1 VTSQLSRAQ
10 TTTGRPVTAGD
21 LAVKDV
27 PIAATSTRA
36 GELWEALRRTEFA
49 VTDPVVVCREGA
61 VLGTVSLA
69 EVVRAPAD
77 TPVASLM
84 QRVPALL
91 SATLG
96 EEQAALAAVQAGADV
111 LVVVGEDKH
120 LVGLLPAARLLPI
133 LLREHEEDL
142 ARLSGFMH
150 GAAVARASG
159 EEPVS
164 RRVIHR
170 LPWLIVGLVGAFIS
184 ADLIGLYEEDLERQ
198 VILAFFLPG
207 VVYLADAVGTQT
219 ETIVVRSMAVGVPLA
234 GVLRRESVT
243 CLLAGIALALLFLP
257 VSLLRWNDVDVAVA
271 VAISLLAA
279 CSIASVVAMTL
290 PWMFFR
296 LGMDPAFG
304 SGPLATVV
312 QDLLSIVTYLL
323 ITSALV

>member
-1 VTSQLSRAQ
+1 
-10 TTTGRPVTAGD
+10 
-21 LAVKDV
+21 
-27 PIAATSTRA
+27 
-36 GELWEALRRTEFA
+36 
-49 VTDPVVVCREGA
+49 
-61 VLGTVSLA
+61 
-69 EVVRAPAD
+69 
-77 TPVASLM
+77 
-84 QRVPALL
+84 
-91 SATLG
+91 
-96 EEQAALAAVQAGADV
+96 
-111 LVVVGEDKH
+111 
-120 LVGLLPAARLLPI
+120 
-133 LLREHEEDL
+133 
-142 ARLSGFMH
+142 
-150 GAAVARASG
+150 
-159 EEPVS
+159 
-164 RRVIHR
+164 
-170 LPWLIVGLVGAFIS
+170 
-184 ADLIGLYEEDLERQ
+184 
-198 VILAFFLPG
+198 LPG

-243 CLLAGIALALLFLP
+243 GLLAGIALALLFLP